1 MAVGEY
7 GRSMNRNDIKLR
19 VLDQLE
25 EMVTEKR
32 NKVGYVMDD
41 YDGGQ
46 ANAYDNV
53 LTDIKAYKAIINHTA
68 STSSNHTQEEP
79 GIDY

>member
-1 MAVGEY
+1 
-7 GRSMNRNDIKLR
+7 MNRNDVKLR

-25 EMVTEKR
+25 EMVNEKR

-46 ANAYDNV
+46 ANAYDSV

-68 STSSNHTQEEP
+68 SISSKHTQEEP